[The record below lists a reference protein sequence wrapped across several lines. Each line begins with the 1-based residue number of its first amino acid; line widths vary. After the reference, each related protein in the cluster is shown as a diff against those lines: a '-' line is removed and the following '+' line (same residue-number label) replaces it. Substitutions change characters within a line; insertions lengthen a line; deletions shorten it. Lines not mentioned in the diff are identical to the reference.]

1 MMNDTILKTVSELR
15 QQLDEKI
22 EDIKNDERME
32 DILKIYKTIVTLEEL
47 AEVPVTSLADVFGF
61 AESNVAIRRDE
72 FYGITPLEAAKR
84 FIKKR
89 GRACTLDE
97 IAKGIRSGGC
107 QDFKDDDLG
116 KSLSRSTMEIAKV
129 GDDLYGLVE
138 FYPNLKRER
147 KRKPTDKNGSVDD
160 VKEESKDTTEET
172 KTTEP

>member
-1 MMNDTILKTVSELR
+1 MNETILKTVSELR
-15 QQLDEKI
+15 TQLGEKV
-22 EDIKNDERME
+22 EEIKKDERME

-61 AESNVAIRRDE
+61 SESNVAIRRDE
-72 FYGITPLEAAKR
+72 FYGLTPLEAAKR

-97 IAKGIRSGGC
+97 IAGGIRSGGC
-107 QDFKDDDLG
+107 QDFKEEDLG

-129 GDDLYGLVE
+129 GEDLYGLVE
-138 FYPNLKRER
+138 FYPNIRRER
-147 KRKPTDKNGSVDD
+147 KRRTSEKNGSVDD
-160 VKEESKDTTEET
+160 LKEESKDTAEDA